1 MKQWFIDRYLAIWA
15 KETVLSDNRRLQ
27 KEKAALEQKV
37 QRLEAYIRGMES
49 GIKSGKRITIYTTGG
64 EQ

>member
-27 KEKAALEQKV
+27 KDKAALEQKV
-37 QRLEAYIRGMES
+37 QRLEAYIRGLES

>member
-27 KEKAALEQKV
+27 KDKAALEQKV
-37 QRLEAYIRGMES
+37 QRLEAYIRGLEA
-49 GIKSGKRITIYTTGG
+49 GIKSSKRIAIYTKGG